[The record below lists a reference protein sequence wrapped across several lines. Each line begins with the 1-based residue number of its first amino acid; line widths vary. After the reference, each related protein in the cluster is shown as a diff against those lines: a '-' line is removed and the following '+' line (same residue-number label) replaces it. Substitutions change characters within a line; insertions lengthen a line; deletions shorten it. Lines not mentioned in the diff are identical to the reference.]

1 MNMNPFDDQNQSEEI
16 IPSDSIKIPEWKRAL
31 DVAVI
36 IIALPLLL
44 PLAVLIGL
52 VIWLV
57 STGPILFKQE
67 RVGHRGKRFMCYKF
81 RTMKVGAE
89 TASHQWH
96 LNQLMT
102 SNAPMVKMDAQGDPR
117 VIPGGSLIRSSG
129 LDELPQ
135 LINVLFGEMSLVG
148 PRPCVP
154 YEYENYLPEQ
164 KERFSAAPGLTG
176 LWQVSGKNKTTFAE
190 MIKLDIAYSKRQCL
204 WLDLKI
210 MLKTIPAL
218 LEQVWDNRK
227 RKAAVSRSTQPR
239 AVVSARP

>member
-1 MNMNPFDDQNQSEEI
+1 MNMNSIDDQNQSEEM
-16 IPSDSIKIPEWKRAL
+16 IPSNSVQIPDWKRAL
-31 DVAVI
+31 DIAVI
-36 IIALPLLL
+36 IVALPLLL

-164 KERFSAAPGLTG
+164 KERFNAAPGLTG

-190 MIKLDIAYSKRQCL
+190 MIQMDIAYSKRQCL

-227 RKAAVSRSTQPR
+227 RKAAVSRSTQSR
-239 AVVSARP
+239 VVVSARP